1 MAAEQQTDKKMKIGV
16 VISTYNNPKWLEKT
30 LSGYLYQTRPADEII
45 VADDGS
51 KDETRL
57 LVESFRDRLPIR
69 HVWHEDKGWRKWRIL
84 NAAIKASTAD
94 YLIFTD
100 QDCIPRKDFVAV
112 HESCAE
118 EGYFLSGGYFRL
130 PADISEMITGDDIA
144 SGVIFNYKWLKSK
157 GFKWNFKC
165 TKLSGC
171 KAFTTFMNHITTT
184 KATWNGMNSST
195 WRKYFIAANGF
206 NNTMLYGGA
215 DREFGERLFN
225 MGLKSKQI
233 RYSAITLHLYH
244 NRPYRNQEAW
254 DYNNAVRR
262 QTKKNKTVVT
272 ESGIDQI

>member
-1 MAAEQQTDKKMKIGV
+1 MKQKMKIGV
-16 VISTYNNPKWLEKT
+16 IISTYNNPKWLEKT
-30 LSGYLYQTRPADEII
+30 LIGYQYQTRPADEII
-45 VADDGS
+45 IADDGS
-51 KDETRL
+51 REETRVL
-57 LVESFRDRLPIR
+57 IESFKNRLPIR

-100 QDCIPRKDFVAV
+100 QDCIPRKDFIAV
-112 HESCAE
+112 HESYAE
-118 EGYFLSGGYFRL
+118 EGYFLSGGYFKL
-130 PADISEMITGDDIA
+130 PSDISEEITENDIA

-171 KAFTTFMNHITTT
+171 KAFTKLMNHITTT
-184 KATWNGMNSST
+184 KASWNGMNSST
-195 WRKYFIAANGF
+195 WRKNFIAANGF

-233 RYSAITLHLYH
+233 RYSAITLHLFH
-244 NRPYRNQEAW
+244 KRPYRNQEAW
-254 DYNNAVRR
+254 DYNNAVRK
-262 QTKKNKTVVT
+262 QTKKNKTVAT
-272 ESGIDQI
+272 ESGINQI